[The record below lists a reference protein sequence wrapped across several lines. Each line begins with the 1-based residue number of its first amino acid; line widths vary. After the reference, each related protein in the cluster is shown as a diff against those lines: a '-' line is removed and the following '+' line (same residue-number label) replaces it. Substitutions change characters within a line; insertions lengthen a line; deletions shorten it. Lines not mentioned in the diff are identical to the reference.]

1 MLWKGPIF
9 REWLRTNRPQV
20 SCSVWKRL
28 GKRIDPEYV
37 AQVKKIQVDRS
48 HGGRALQSACPRP
61 LVTKRENAVL
71 EQRMSGKIPKE
82 IAAAEAIS
90 ESTVRQHLQT
100 IKKTLFTNDLV
111 NAVVIALRSGM
122 LVQDRKEALAS
133 MRIPTIIDKE

>member
-1 MLWKGPIF
+1 MVMNMGSDD
-9 REWLRTNRPQV
+9 
-20 SCSVWKRL
+20 SCRAFLGQFESVVPVL
-28 GKRIDPEYV
+28 
-37 AQVKKIQVDRS
+37 
-48 HGGRALQSACPRP
+48 GRALQSACPRP

-100 IKKTLFTNDLV
+100 IKKKLVTNDLV

-133 MRIPTIIDKE
+133 KRIPTIIDKE